1 MELGPL
7 LPLGSWKQPLLT
19 RPSLEGLRWSVLP
32 RAELGGQTGVG
43 GGQLSAGR
51 RVQLHRVSWPLHT
64 GPYMLACGAEGL
76 LVV

>member
-1 MELGPL
+1 MVCAAQG
-7 LPLGSWKQPLLT
+7 
-19 RPSLEGLRWSVLP
+19 
-32 RAELGGQTGVG
+32 RAGRSDWGWG